1 MYDEQ
6 KYLKADGFDDAIVG
20 TAHGIGVNEDAGPIL
35 VYDIDKCIDIL
46 MDTNPDWERVDA
58 EEYFS
63 FNVIGAFVG
72 PQTPIF
78 LDRGYV
84 EYSKAQ
90 KKLDEKDIYLDHL
103 RE

>member
-1 MYDEQ
+1 MYDEAQ
-6 KYLKADGFDDAIVG
+6 YLKADGFDDAILG
-20 TAHGIGVNEDAGPIL
+20 TAHGIGVDEDSGPIL
-35 VYDIDKCIDIL
+35 VYDIEKCIDIL
-46 MDTNPDWERVDA
+46 MDGNPDWERVDA

-84 EYSKAQ
+84 EYSRAR